1 MIAMV
6 NGLIAY
12 ALHQFPAPSIVL
24 VLLVLVIA
32 QAWNREAR
40 GHR

>member
-6 NGLIAY
+6 NGLIAH
-12 ALHQFPAPSIVL
+12 ALHQFPAPSVVL
-24 VLLVLVIA
+24 VLLGLVIA

-40 GHR
+40 GQR